1 METEENLMKHIIT
14 TAAAIMLAAAGFNA
28 GAKDLEEI
36 TVAYFLEWPTANQ
49 VAQQEKTYDKE
60 LGVKVNWRAF
70 GNGNEM
76 SQAMASGDVQIAY
89 SQGLVPYVVAV
100 SNGLPLKLVGVAVS
114 YAEADNCIVRN
125 GTGISKTNAKA
136 LEGRK
141 IGTPIGN
148 VTHYKLL
155 RMLDHLGVDANKVNM
170 VQMNGAD
177 AAVAFA
183 RGDIDM
189 GCAFG
194 GPMLRMK
201 ENGTELMTA
210 AEQEAIGIRVFD
222 VISVTE
228 DFAKDHGDLL
238 KKFMAVTDRANAAYA
253 KDKAGALPT
262 IAQAA
267 GMDNDAAKKLLDMF
281 SFPSNADQAS
291 AAWLGGAVQT
301 FTKNVADFFVQ
312 QKQLDQSLASYDHVI
327 TDRYVK

>member
-14 TAAAIMLAAAGFNA
+14 TAAAIMLAATGFNA
-28 GAKDLEEI
+28 GAEDLEEI

>member
-1 METEENLMKHIIT
+1 MKRIT
-14 TAAAIMLAAAGFNA
+14 TLIAAALLTVGGHAVAA
-28 GAKDLEEI
+28 DLEEI

-49 VAQQEKTYDKE
+49 VAQLEQTYDKE

-125 GTGISKTNAKA
+125 GAGITKANAKA
-136 LEGRK
+136 LEGKK

-201 ENGTELMTA
+201 QNGTELMTA

-228 DFAKDHGDLL
+228 DFARDHGPLL
-238 KKFMAVTDRANAAYA
+238 KKFMAVTDRANAAYYR
-253 KDKAGALPT
+253 DKAAALPK
-262 IAQAA
+262 IAQAS
-267 GMDNDAAKKLLDMF
+267 GMDRADTKRLLDMF
-281 SFPSNADQAS
+281 SFPSNTEQAS
-291 AAWLGGAVQT
+291 AAWLGGAVPI
-301 FTKNVADFFVQ
+301 FTKRVADFFVA
-312 QKQLDQSLASYDHVI
+312 QKQLDRALPSYDHLI
-327 TDRYVK
+327 TDAYLK

>member
-1 METEENLMKHIIT
+1 M
-14 TAAAIMLAAAGFNA
+14 
-28 GAKDLEEI
+28 
-36 TVAYFLEWPTANQ
+36 
-49 VAQQEKTYDKE
+49 AQQEKTYDKE

-100 SNGLPLKLVGVAVS
+100 SNGLPLQLVGVAVS

-125 GTGISKTNAKA
+125 GAGISKANAKA

-141 IGTPIGN
+141 VGTPIGN

-228 DFAKDHGDLL
+228 DFAKNHGDLL
-238 KKFMAVTDRANAAYA
+238 RKFMEITDRANAAYA
-253 KDKAGALPT
+253 KDKAGALPA

-267 GMDNDAAKKLLDMF
+267 GMDHDAAKKLIDMF

-291 AAWLGGAVQT
+291 AAWLGGTVQK

-327 TDRYVK
+327 TDQYVK